1 MNARYLFAAGLALGS
16 LRAVAQ
22 GESPY
27 AKLGY
32 EGRVL
37 RTPQERQHYMLLVP
51 NADTTATV
59 ASIGIEPQ
67 QGHYYLFDKNQQ
79 VLATDTLSAMQMARF
94 LSVDPLAK
102 SYPWNSTYAF
112 AENDVIR
119 SIDLEGLEKFIITIQ
134 PVNQVGGTKINTQ
147 KADFIAYK
155 LSMSIEYPDGKV
167 R

>member
-1 MNARYLFAAGLALGS
+1 
-16 LRAVAQ
+16 VAQ
-22 GESPY
+22 EDSLY
-27 AKLGY
+27 AKFGY

-67 QGHYYLFDKNQQ
+67 KGHYYLFDKNQQ
-79 VLATDTLSAMQMARF
+79 VLATDTLSATQMARF

-102 SYPWNSTYAF
+102 SYPWNSTHAF

-119 SIDLEGLEKFIITIQ
+119 SIDLEGLEKSVITVQ
-134 PVNQVGGTKINTQ
+134 PVNQVGGTKINAQ
-147 KADFIAYK
+147 KADYIACK
-155 LSMSIEYPDGKV
+155 LSMSIEFVVVAK
-167 R
+167 